1 MDIYINGK
9 KHTTYWDEPQ
19 LKNNKAKIISLKINE
34 SFSGELEDIIIINKY
49 KYHWLLKGCKLLQ
62 NIDIG
67 DKFFDVK
74 VKSTNLVISY
84 VEKFGSPN
92 REDIDLEIRD
102 WNLRKLIS

>member
-19 LKNNKAKIISLKINE
+19 LKNNKSKIVSLKINE
-34 SFSGELEDIIIINKY
+34 SFFGELDDIIILSKY
-49 KYHWLLKGCKLLQ
+49 RYHWLLKGCNLLQ
-62 NIDIG
+62 NIDNN
-67 DKFFDVK
+67 D
-74 VKSTNLVISY
+74 KSTTLIVSY

-92 REDIDLEIRD
+92 REDINQEIRD